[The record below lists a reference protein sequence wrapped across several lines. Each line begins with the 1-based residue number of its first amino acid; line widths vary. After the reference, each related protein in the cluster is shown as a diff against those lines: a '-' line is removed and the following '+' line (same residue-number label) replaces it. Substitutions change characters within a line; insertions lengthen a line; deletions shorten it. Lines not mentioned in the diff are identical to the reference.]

1 MNGTVAVARY
11 TLLELSRRRVLLVFF
26 LVGVLGIVG
35 LGVGLR
41 ILYSLFVSN
50 PNGGFNSVTNQ
61 FVELQFVSFIRSAL
75 GTFGLLIAYGIGM
88 TAIYHDLDSGAA
100 ISIFSKP
107 VSRFAFSV
115 GKILAGVVA
124 LVVTVGLLAI
134 EARLVMLLF
143 GGGYEDVITEE
154 VLATVANTL
163 VVMLIVLALSTWMN
177 NIVAAVV
184 AFVYYNVITAVMT
197 LLHSFVTSNLI
208 ENGVARTV
216 IDVAYWLFPHPL
228 TSSIP
233 AALVRA
239 QVQAG
244 GQGGQGAGPAAVV
257 PSGSGP
263 GDIVWWAFV
272 VLFFSA
278 MVYYSV
284 RRRQV

>member
-1 MNGTVAVARY
+1 MNGTAAVARY

-26 LVGVLGIVG
+26 LVGSLGIIG

-41 ILYSLFVSN
+41 ILYSLFESN
-50 PNGGFNSVTNQ
+50 PNGGFNPVTNQ

-115 GKILAGVVA
+115 GKILAGVAA
-124 LVVTVGLLAI
+124 LVVIVGLLAV

-143 GGGYEDVITEE
+143 GGGYEDAITEE

-184 AFVYYNVITAVMT
+184 AFVYYNVITGVMT

-208 ENGVARTV
+208 ENGVARAV

-244 GQGGQGAGPAAVV
+244 GQSGQSSGPAAAVLQ
-257 PSGSGP
+257 GSGP
-263 GDIVWWAFV
+263 GDIAWWAFV
-272 VLFFSA
+272 MVFFA
-278 MVYYSV
+278 AVVYYSV